1 MAKPLIFN
9 REVEKIL
16 EFLMV
21 YKLFI
26 RMKMRNNLVEEQVQ
40 WVLLYI
46 QGRSANIWKENVI
59 ENLVSRNLSYTIV
72 GEFLLDLKEEFDK
85 RDNGIM
91 KVARKQNNSE
101 ICIEI
106 QESGKGQ

>member
-91 KVARKQNNSE
+91 KVARK
-101 ICIEI
+101 
-106 QESGKGQ
+106 

>member
-9 REVEKIL
+9 REVEKVL

-91 KVARKQNNSE
+91 KVARK
-101 ICIEI
+101 
-106 QESGKGQ
+106 

>member
-9 REVEKIL
+9 REVEKVL

-59 ENLVSRNLSYTIV
+59 ENLVSRNLSYAIV
-72 GEFLLDLKEEFDK
+72 GEFLLDLKQEFDK
-85 RDNGIM
+85 RDNRTM
-91 KVARKQNNSE
+91 KVAELKKVE
-101 ICIEI
+101 
-106 QESGKGQ
+106 

>member
-9 REVEKIL
+9 REVEKVL

-72 GEFLLDLKEEFDK
+72 GEFLLDLKE
-85 RDNGIM
+85 
-91 KVARKQNNSE
+91 
-101 ICIEI
+101 
-106 QESGKGQ
+106 

>member
-72 GEFLLDLKEEFDK
+72 GEFLLDLKE
-85 RDNGIM
+85 
-91 KVARKQNNSE
+91 
-101 ICIEI
+101 
-106 QESGKGQ
+106 